1 MVTIAT
7 WLLLVAGVAIALV
20 AALAQRD
27 SVRSADTHAFE
38 RTADDVADSMA
49 SALQRDTGF
58 MADMRATLAR
68 KPEMTNAQFSAWVDA
83 TEVMARY
90 PGSTSFAFI
99 ARVPAAELGA
109 FSRRYLADPPPDS
122 AGLRRLTIVPGGAR
136 ATYCIA
142 QLAVDRSRSRLPPG
156 LDVCAASVPG
166 FTSQTSR
173 WAFDAARDT
182 GRLSV
187 VALDRTDGL
196 FGLPTAVYRSGR
208 VPATVAGRRAEVRG
222 WAVGTFSGHAILASA
237 GAATPGL
244 RTEVSHRDAAGGTT
258 LVAAAGAAAPGS
270 SSYTRRVD
278 ADGPWTVR
286 VTGAADRPGLTADAQ
301 FWIVVLAG
309 LIVSGLLFGFVRV
322 MVRSRG
328 RALRLVDRKTAE
340 LRHLALHDSLT
351 GLPNRALIIDRAEH
365 ALARARR
372 QDTNVAAMFLDL
384 DGFKPVNDTLG
395 HAAGDELLCG
405 VADRLKLLLR
415 DSDTVGR
422 IGGDEFVAIVEG
434 DSLDAGPA
442 VIADRIRAVLAE
454 PFAITDAAE
463 PSTVRIHASIGI
475 AAGLRASSEDLL
487 RDADIA
493 LYQAKET
500 GRDRSVLFAPAM
512 QTVLEQR
519 LGLERDLADAVADDQ
534 LHLAYQ
540 PTFNLATNAINGVE
554 ALLRW
559 QHPTRGLIMPGDFI
573 PAAESTG
580 LIVPIGRWVLGAACR
595 QAAAWEQAGD
605 RLNVSVNVSGRQ
617 LAGGAAFLDDV
628 RAALADSALDP
639 SLLTLEIAES
649 VIMRDADAGSMHLR
663 ALKGLG
669 VRLAI
674 DDFGNGYSSLG
685 YLQRFPVDAVKIDRS
700 FISGTAGDAERS
712 ALIHTLVQLG
722 KSLGIETLAEGIEDS
737 EQLRSVQRE
746 ACDSGQGFLL
756 APPLAAEDVSR
767 LLPEHGGLLAA
778 PSEP

>member
-1 MVTIAT
+1 MRRERRLDKEDAEHPEAAPSVRGGSRRAERPERGRSRGCLPMV
-7 WLLLVAGVAIALV
+7 LVLVLVVAGLWFGGGWAVDRIKS
-20 AALAQRD
+20 LAGEEPD
-27 SVRSADTHAFE
+27 YA
-38 RTADDVADSMA
+38 
-49 SALQRDTGF
+49 G
-58 MADMRATLAR
+58 
-68 KPEMTNAQFSAWVDA
+68 
-83 TEVMARY
+83 
-90 PGSTSFAFI
+90 PGSGSVT
-99 ARVPAAELGA
+99 VEVHQG
-109 FSRRYLADPPPDS
+109 DS
-122 AGLRRLTIVPGGAR
+122 AGAI
-136 ATYCIA
+136 
-142 QLAVDRSRSRLPPG
+142 
-156 LDVCAASVPG
+156 
-166 FTSQTSR
+166 
-173 WAFDAARDT
+173 
-182 GRLSV
+182 GRTLK
-187 VALDRTDGL
+187 
-196 FGLPTAVYRSGR
+196 
-208 VPATVAGRRAEVRG
+208 
-222 WAVGTFSGHAILASA
+222 
-237 GAATPGL
+237 
-244 RTEVSHRDAAGGTT
+244 AAG
-258 LVAAAGAAAPGS
+258 VVKSVGAFTKA
-270 SSYTRRVD
+270 
-278 ADGPWTVR
+278 
-286 VTGAADRPGLTADAQ
+286 
-301 FWIVVLAG
+301 
-309 LIVSGLLFGFVRV
+309 
-322 MVRSRG
+322 
-328 RALRLVDRKTAE
+328 
-340 LRHLALHDSLT
+340 
-351 GLPNRALIIDRAEH
+351 
-365 ALARARR
+365 
-372 QDTNVAAMFLDL
+372 
-384 DGFKPVNDTLG
+384 
-395 HAAGDELLCG
+395 
-405 VADRLKLLLR
+405 
-415 DSDTVGR
+415 
-422 IGGDEFVAIVEG
+422 
-434 DSLDAGPA
+434 
-442 VIADRIRAVLAE
+442 
-454 PFAITDAAE
+454 
-463 PSTVRIHASIGI
+463 
-475 AAGLRASSEDLL
+475 
-487 RDADIA
+487 
-493 LYQAKET
+493 
-500 GRDRSVLFAPAM
+500 
-512 QTVLEQR
+512 
-519 LGLERDLADAVADDQ
+519 AVADDQ